1 MKFIKKMRKQTV
13 IGISLAGILV
23 LVIFLVGFAGYQIK
37 KYENSVLDIY
47 ADAQDAYVQL
57 VLDQINI
64 ATGRTEYEIVEDILG
79 TLDASSNRYWTF
91 SSEEALIFVKD
102 VTETNRYKGFTTS
115 TYYVSKEAKQ
125 FIGNLRTNRVVH
137 EIIPIN
143 AKNYIASGVAFEYGD
158 TMYQMCLLTN
168 PRTVLDHNI
177 YLNARINLCVM
188 IGVVVLL
195 FLLTAIR
202 HVLFS
207 QQKEE
212 VLAKEKSANEELRKS
227 VEKLTAALERNRLF
241 DTHLTVFNHRILPM
255 LQEKLEARNVVPYS
269 IFFLTY
275 DTEEARKTFLEQSQ
289 ILLDHRV
296 FRFHDEAEKQIILVP
311 VRQTKEAVLRVLK
324 PLARDGIRL
333 QKIVVKEERE

>member
-1 MKFIKKMRKQTV
+1 M
-13 IGISLAGILV
+13 
-23 LVIFLVGFAGYQIK
+23 
-37 KYENSVLDIY
+37 
-47 ADAQDAYVQL
+47 
-57 VLDQINI
+57 
-64 ATGRTEYEIVEDILG
+64 
-79 TLDASSNRYWTF
+79 
-91 SSEEALIFVKD
+91 
-102 VTETNRYKGFTTS
+102 
-115 TYYVSKEAKQ
+115 
-125 FIGNLRTNRVVH
+125 H

-212 VLAKEKSANEELRKS
+212 VLAKEKAANEDLRKS

-296 FRFHDEAEKQIILVP
+296 FRFHNEAEKQIILVP
-311 VRQTKEAVLRVLK
+311 VRQTKETVLRVLK